1 MPLPLDGEGAA
12 VGHFL
17 DTIGIPGTP
26 CLSHGTF
33 RLCPGDQQVAETVAL
48 RLQRSVAAY
57 GVPVSHAWGTSLMT
71 LPRLIRVEYC
81 LLGAAGVVTG
91 AIVNGTPGLTATL
104 AETVLAVFFVAAG
117 CYAFD
122 DYFDLYADLA
132 NGRRDRPLVTGRRDR
147 RPAAVV
153 GGVSFLLAAVSAW
166 LAGPAVL
173 AVVAGGGASA
183 LAYNRWLQRAF
194 PVKNLLLAAAFPTPL
209 LLGGLASG
217 ECLSPALA
225 WCAAVAY
232 VGGLGFEVMIDIA
245 DVEGDRASG
254 AGTLSTRHGTTVASR
269 VAAAALAGAG
279 LLLLVPFA
287 APIDPRLHGDPV
299 YLLAALPAVAG
310 ALHIARSLLRNHTP
324 AHVFVLKRRAFVALL
339 VALVAFA
346 VGVLG

>member
-1 MPLPLDGEGAA
+1 
-12 VGHFL
+12 
-17 DTIGIPGTP
+17 
-26 CLSHGTF
+26 
-33 RLCPGDQQVAETVAL
+33 
-48 RLQRSVAAY
+48 
-57 GVPVSHAWGTSLMT
+57 MT
-71 LPRLIRVEYC
+71 LLRLIRIEYC

-91 AIVNGTPGLTATL
+91 AIVNGATGLTATL
-104 AETVLAVFFVAAG
+104 PATAAAVFFVAAG

-147 RPAAVV
+147 RPAAIV
-153 GGVSFLLAAVSAW
+153 GGVCFVLAAVAAF

-183 LAYNRWLQRAF
+183 LAYNRWLQRAY
-194 PVKNLLLAAAFPTPL
+194 PVKNLLLAGAFPTPL
-209 LLGGLASG
+209 LLGGITSG
-217 ECLSPALA
+217 ACLSPALV

-254 AGTLSTRHGTTVASR
+254 AGTLSTRRGTTVASR
-269 VAAAALAGAG
+269 VAAAALSAAG
-279 LLLLVPFA
+279 LLLLVPFM
-287 APIDPRLHGDPV
+287 APIDPRLHGDAI

-310 ALHIARSLLRNHTP
+310 ALHIALSLLRDQSP

-339 VALVAFA
+339 FALVAFA
-346 VGVLG
+346 VGVLA